1 MMRKRSRK
9 TNPSG
14 KKMGNA
20 VLSRKNLVRVL
31 FFLNAALWF
40 GYVVYIYYDMAVLN
54 NNRSSANIVTIF
66 VFVNAIAMLVSG
78 IQFGKLEKWTYYFAL
93 VVVAANTLLTALN
106 ILDIFFLGIL
116 LLDLFI
122 LLNIIP
128 MRRNYISSP

>member
-1 MMRKRSRK
+1 MRKRSRK
-9 TNPSG
+9 TNSSG
-14 KKMGNA
+14 RKVVNT
-20 VLSRKNLVRVL
+20 VPLRKNLVLVL

-54 NNRSSANIVTIF
+54 NNRSSADVVTIF

-93 VVVAANTLLTALN
+93 VVVAANTLLTVLN
-106 ILDIFFLGIL
+106 ILDLFFLGIF

-128 MRRNYISSP
+128 MRKNYLSNP